1 MKAAVGDRVV
11 VVSSQVGGVVRDGV
25 VVELKHEDGS
35 PPYLVEWSDSGH
47 RALYYPGVDG
57 RVMHDEPEEAVPA
70 SERDVPEVATPHV
83 ATWTVT
89 VQVFEQGAH
98 TSARAVLHAG
108 ATTDLESRGRATRN
122 PHDPDVPEIGDEV
135 AVSRALHQ
143 LADSLMGAAYDDMR
157 AAGSY
162 TGA

>member
-35 PPYLVEWSDSGH
+35 PPYVVEWSDSGH
-47 RALYYPGVDG
+47 RALYYPGTDG
-57 RVMHDEPEEAVPA
+57 RVVHDEPSHNEPA
-70 SERDVPEVATPHV
+70 SVPGIPDVDTPHV
-83 ATWTVT
+83 ATWNVT
-89 VQVFEQGAH
+89 VQVFEQGPH

-108 ATTDLESRGRATRN
+108 ATTDLQGRGQAKRN

-143 LADSLMGAAYDDMR
+143 LADSLMTAAHDDMK
-157 AAGSY
+157 AAGSS
-162 TGA
+162 TGR